1 VKEEENHLKTLSIN
15 DQFNMN
21 SSLLEAKDFG
31 ENKRKESDAEGSE
44 LELYQL
50 SDD

>member
-1 VKEEENHLKTLSIN
+1 
-15 DQFNMN
+15 MN

-31 ENKRKESDAEGSE
+31 ENKRKESDGEGSE

-50 SDD
+50 SDEQSHLMAGRSSAATL